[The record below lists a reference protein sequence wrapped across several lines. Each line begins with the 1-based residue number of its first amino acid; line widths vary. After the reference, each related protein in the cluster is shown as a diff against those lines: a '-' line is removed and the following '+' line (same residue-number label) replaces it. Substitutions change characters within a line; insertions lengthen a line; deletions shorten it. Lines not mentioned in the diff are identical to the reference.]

1 MVFNASRVFVRQLK
15 KGDNYTLLNPVYG
28 LAILNDYMQP
38 KDITTSFYHHY
49 KTVNIEN
56 TNDVIPGLEFVL
68 VELPKFEP
76 VKIADRKMAVL
87 WLRFLKE
94 VGEDGFKADSDMTG
108 NDAIREA
115 IEICAE
121 GGFTPEELETYE
133 DYWDIIRTNIAVN
146 IASFADGEWNKAVQ
160 VVIDARK
167 AGLPVDTI
175 AAITRLTPGQV
186 IAILKEHGFVE

>member
-1 MVFNASRVFVRQLK
+1 
-15 KGDNYTLLNPVYG
+15 
-28 LAILNDYMQP
+28 
-38 KDITTSFYHHY
+38 
-49 KTVNIEN
+49 
-56 TNDVIPGLEFVL
+56 
-68 VELPKFEP
+68 LPKFEP

-94 VGEDGFKADSDMTG
+94 VGEDGFKADSDMTD

-146 IASFADGEWNKAVQ
+146 IASFADGEAKGEWKKAVQ
-160 VVIDARK
+160 VIVKGNK
-167 AGLPVDTI
+167 AGMSVDSLATL
-175 AAITRLTPGQV
+175 TDLTPGQV
-186 IAILKEHGFVE
+186 TAILKEHGLI